1 MYARVIASPMNRD
14 RYTIL
19 WTGHHIYS
27 KPEGGEQFAVYPL
40 QHSQVHKDVWYEVA
54 WDNKNAEFFAFADAT
69 VRFPEITL
77 AKRKES
83 PEEGD
88 DTTKFTGDLTTA
100 LREAVA
106 QVLPDPQPMT
116 EDPQPR
122 KKETTYAFKQGWL
135 GVGTGAMFPRISR
148 INPKAPA
155 EPLPP
160 KRPATP
166 PLPATPPGGGG
177 GAPGGGGGPPGW
189 GWPGAGWPG
198 GGGPG
203 WPFGGF
209 PGPGYNMGAGHG
221 DGSLHMAGE
230 PPAAFT
236 GDHSKAIHW
245 MAELENYHFLNRAS
259 QAVANPANRVAHA
272 ITLIRGPAVNG
283 WARQCMKW
291 LQQVTQG
298 QQQVDDLWEAF
309 RARFLLDFTDI
320 AAAQKA
326 QNELQTLTMDSKK
339 GVDSYIVKFEEL
351 AEEAGFDLENPSIL
365 YYFWRGLPANLLS

>member
-1 MYARVIASPMNRD
+1 
-14 RYTIL
+14 
-19 WTGHHIYS
+19 
-27 KPEGGEQFAVYPL
+27 
-40 QHSQVHKDVWYEVA
+40 VWYEVA
-54 WDNKNAEFFAFADAT
+54 WDNKKAEFFAFADAT

-77 AKRKES
+77 AKRGES

-100 LREAVA
+100 LREAAA

-122 KKETTYAFKQGWL
+122 KKETTYMFKQGWL

-148 INPKAPA
+148 INPKAPV
-155 EPLPP
+155 EPLSP
-160 KRPATP
+160 KRPDTP
-166 PLPATPPGGGG
+166 PLPATPLGGGG
-177 GAPGGGGGPPGW
+177 GTLGGGGGLPGW

-230 PPAAFT
+230 PPTAFT
-236 GDHSKAIHW
+236 GDCSKAIHW

-259 QAVANPANRVAHA
+259 QAVANPANHVAHA
-272 ITLIRGPAVNG
+272 ITLIRGPVVNG
-283 WARQCMKW
+283 WACQHMKW

-320 AAAQKA
+320 ATAQKA
-326 QNELQTLTMDSKK
+326 QNKLQTLTMDSKK

-351 AEEAGFDLENPSIL
+351 TEEAGFDLENPSIL
-365 YYFWRGLPANLLS
+365 YYFWKGLPANLLS

>member
-1 MYARVIASPMNRD
+1 
-14 RYTIL
+14 L
-19 WTGHHIYS
+19 
-27 KPEGGEQFAVYPL
+27 PEG
-40 QHSQVHKDVWYEVA
+40 
-54 WDNKNAEFFAFADAT
+54 DN
-69 VRFPEITL
+69 
-77 AKRKES
+77 
-83 PEEGD
+83 
-88 DTTKFTGDLTTA
+88 TTKFTGDLTAA
-100 LREAVA
+100 LREAAV
-106 QVLPDPQPMT
+106 QVLPDLQPMT

-135 GVGTGAMFPRISR
+135 GVGTGAMFPHISR
-148 INPKAPA
+148 INLKVPA

-160 KRPATP
+160 KQPDTP
-166 PLPATPPGGGG
+166 PSPFTLPAGGGG
-177 GAPGGGGGPPGW
+177 TPGGGGGPPGGPPRW

-203 WPFGGF
+203 WLFGGF
-209 PGPGYNMGAGHG
+209 PGPGYNMGAVHG

-230 PPAAFT
+230 PPTAFT
-236 GDHSKAIHW
+236 GDRSKAIHW

-259 QAVANPANRVAHA
+259 QAVANPANRIAHA
-272 ITLIRGPAVNG
+272 ITLIHGLAVNG
-283 WARQCMKW
+283 WARQHMKW

-320 AAAQKA
+320 ATAQKA

-339 GVDSYIVKFEEL
+339 EVDSYIVKFEEL

-365 YYFWRGLPANLLS
+365 YYFWKGLPTNLLS